1 MLAHSALAIRAGRS
15 YAGPQSGRVALDV
28 RYDLIAQ
35 PNEVVVVMPGTHPAD
50 PLDWL
55 RDLRAWPSWLRG
67 VGPTHSGFGNGAEA
81 IWPRL
86 HAYHRALPAGV
97 VVTYTGHS
105 LGGALALVLT
115 AIHAQRLARV
125 PFRVVTF
132 GAPRIAF
139 LNPWLG
145 HLARSGLEA
154 VEYQRSGDIVPDVP
168 LRPLYRHSTRPL
180 AIGASC
186 GDFVKNHSI
195 VLYAADLA
203 ALEEKKP

>member
-1 MLAHSALAIRAGRS
+1 MLAHSELAVLAGRS
-15 YAGPQSGRVALDV
+15 YSGLQSGCVALDV
-28 RYDLIAQ
+28 RYDLIARLG
-35 PNEVVVVMPGTHPAD
+35 EVVVVMPGTHPAD

-55 RDLRAWPSWLRG
+55 RDLRAWPSWLSG
-67 VGPTHSGFGNGAEA
+67 VGPAHSGFGRGAEA
-81 IWPRL
+81 IWPYL
-86 HAYHRALPAGV
+86 NAYHRTLTTEV

-105 LGGALALVLT
+105 LGGALALVLA
-115 AIHAQRLARV
+115 AIHAQRLARI

-145 HLARSGLEA
+145 RLSRSGVEG
-154 VEYQRSGDIVPDVP
+154 VEYQRAGDIIPDLP
-168 LRPLYRHSTRPL
+168 LRPLYHHPTKPL

-195 VLYAADLA
+195 ALYAADIA
-203 ALEEKKP
+203 ALEEEKS

>member
-1 MLAHSALAIRAGRS
+1 MLAHSALAVLAGRS
-15 YAGPQSGRVALDV
+15 YVGPQSGRVALDV
-28 RYDLIAQ
+28 RYDLIAR
-35 PNEVVVVMPGTHPAD
+35 PSEVVIVMPGTHPGD
-50 PLDWL
+50 PLDWV

-67 VGPTHSGFGNGAEA
+67 VGPAHSGFAKGAEA

-86 HAYHRALPAGV
+86 DSYHCALPNGV
-97 VVTYTGHS
+97 AVTYTGHS
-105 LGGALALVLT
+105 LGGALALVLA
-115 AIHAQRLARV
+115 AIHARRVARI

-145 HLARSGLEA
+145 RLARSGFEA
-154 VEYQRSGDIVPDVP
+154 IEYQRAGDIVPDVP
-168 LRPLYRHSTRPL
+168 LRPLYRHPTRPL

-195 VLYAADLA
+195 ALYAADLA
-203 ALEEKKP
+203 ALEEKKS